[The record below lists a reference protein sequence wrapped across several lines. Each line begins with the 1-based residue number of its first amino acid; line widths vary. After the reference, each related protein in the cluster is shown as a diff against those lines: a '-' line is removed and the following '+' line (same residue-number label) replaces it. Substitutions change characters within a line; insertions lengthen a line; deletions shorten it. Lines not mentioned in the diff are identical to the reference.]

1 MSASRPGPESAGALL
16 RKPVVQAMLAVTVIA
31 QVVATQAKFPQEAG
45 DVAAMD
51 LAPVVVTPAADPA
64 TRDAWLARAV
74 ERESDRL
81 ASEYQ
86 QRGYRVTPQL
96 ARQISRA
103 ALSHGIEPELA
114 FGLVRAESGF
124 RNSATS
130 PVGATGLTQLMPR
143 TAAWMQPGVTRAQLR
158 DPDTNLQIGFKYLRY
173 LLDKYEGDEKLA
185 LLAYNRGP
193 GTVDRALRQGRNPD
207 NGYVDFVYGKKN
219 HGHRLFTNR

>member
-96 ARQISRA
+96 AADQPRRA
-103 ALSHGIEPELA
+103 
-114 FGLVRAESGF
+114 
-124 RNSATS
+124 
-130 PVGATGLTQLMPR
+130 GATGSSRSWPSGWSARRARSATARRARWAPR
-143 TAAWMQPGVTRAQLR
+143 G
-158 DPDTNLQIGFKYLRY
+158 
-173 LLDKYEGDEKLA
+173 
-185 LLAYNRGP
+185 
-193 GTVDRALRQGRNPD
+193 
-207 NGYVDFVYGKKN
+207 
-219 HGHRLFTNR
+219 

>member
-1 MSASRPGPESAGALL
+1 
-16 RKPVVQAMLAVTVIA
+16 VVQALLAVTVIA
-31 QVVATQAKFPQEAG
+31 QVVATQAKVPQETG
-45 DVAAMD
+45 GLVATE

-86 QRGYRVTPQL
+86 ERGYRVTPQL

-124 RNSATS
+124 RNGATS

-207 NGYVDFVYGKKN
+207 NGYVDFVYGRKN

>member
-1 MSASRPGPESAGALL
+1 
-16 RKPVVQAMLAVTVIA
+16 VVQAMLAVTVIA

-45 DVAAMD
+45 DVVALD

-74 ERESDRL
+74 ERESERL
-81 ASEYQ
+81 AGEYQ

-124 RNSATS
+124 RNGATS